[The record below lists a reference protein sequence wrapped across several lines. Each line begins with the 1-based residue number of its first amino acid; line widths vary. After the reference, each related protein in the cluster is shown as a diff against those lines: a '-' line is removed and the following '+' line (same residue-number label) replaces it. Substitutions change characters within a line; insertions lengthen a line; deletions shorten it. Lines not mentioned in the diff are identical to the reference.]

1 MPIVRE
7 YTRDSIHYLI
17 NKTIIMSETKTTID
31 ELLDAVKKSSATL
44 EEKLAII
51 DALFNYV
58 TNQN

>member
-1 MPIVRE
+1 
-7 YTRDSIHYLI
+7 
-17 NKTIIMSETKTTID
+17 MSETKTTID